1 MLAGIAINANL
12 LNFTSPSEAALVPP
26 GVSPFDARL
35 LNLLAWGAR
44 EAADQLQTLFNTAD
58 DFKMKY
64 KHEPLVLFK
73 QLRSIYLQI

>member
-35 LNLLAWGAR
+35 SEPAGWGAGGGGAR
-44 EAADQLQTLFNTAD
+44 EAADQLQTLFNAAD

-64 KHEPLVLFK
+64 DKNTSVSH
-73 QLRSIYLQI
+73 